1 MMLFYRNL
9 FVYSRVF
16 FAVHLNA
23 RSTGPCSDCWP
34 SHPVNLIQSLS
45 FKSTRPRVNCNVE
58 WRRLARALFSPASN
72 FKAQFPNLNP
82 PELSLS
88 LQVHFCLLIWCPD
101 LFDNYWKKWPRAFKT
116 RCDLAAGTLG
126 TNMGIALGLWSV
138 GHSQVE
144 LNFYP
149 YFSHIFFN
157 HIFPMRWHSRFSSG
171 PGPAWSINHWGDNA
185 KYVSRKDDSFTND
198 HFNELLYRVPANHS
212 SISVHYFPSRPACFI
227 CLKSLKSIRY
237 LALLG

>member
-16 FAVHLNA
+16 FAVHLSA

-72 FKAQFPNLNP
+72 FQAQFPNLNTQGP
-82 PELSLS
+82 FIIKVQILIHCLRVITPQTPEN
-88 LQVHFCLLIWCPD
+88 VCFCLLIWCPD

-126 TNMGIALGLWSV
+126 TNMGMELWGSGV
-138 GHSQVE
+138 LDTVKW
-144 LNFYP
+144 NW
-149 YFSHIFFN
+149 IFI
-157 HIFPMRWHSRFSSG
+157 HIFPIYFS
-171 PGPAWSINHWGDNA
+171 II
-185 KYVSRKDDSFTND
+185 YFRCDDTPDSPLGLG
-198 HFNELLYRVPANHS
+198 LLDP
-212 SISVHYFPSRPACFI
+212 
-227 CLKSLKSIRY
+227 
-237 LALLG
+237 

>member
-72 FKAQFPNLNP
+72 FQAQFPNLNTQGP
-82 PELSLS
+82 FIIKVQILIHCLRVITPQTPEN
-88 LQVHFCLLIWCPD
+88 VCFCLLIWCPD

-116 RCDLAAGTLG
+116 RCDLAAAPWEQIWAWSSEALKCWTQSSGTEFL
-126 TNMGIALGLWSV
+126 S
-138 GHSQVE
+138 
-144 LNFYP
+144 
-149 YFSHIFFN
+149 IFFPY
-157 HIFPMRWHSRFSSG
+157 IFQSYISDAMTLLILLW
-171 PGPAWSINHWGDNA
+171 AW
-185 KYVSRKDDSFTND
+185 
-198 HFNELLYRVPANHS
+198 
-212 SISVHYFPSRPACFI
+212 ACLI
-227 CLKSLKSIRY
+227 HKSLRR
-237 LALLG
+237 